1 VQLATTVLLDPL
13 LIGPNLKDAAQGNSV
28 LLVLQI
34 IRSVLRAHTKISLV
48 KRLAWTVLEAIF
60 AKKVVSLSK
69 IISAQSVPIVQ
80 LNHPHLSHVQSV
92 HTIS

>member
-1 VQLATTVLLDPL
+1 MQLATTVLLDPI
-13 LIGPNLKDAAQGNSV
+13 LIGQNLEDVAQGTSV
-28 LLVLQI
+28 LLVLLL
-34 IRSVLRAHTKISLV
+34 IRSVPRAHTKISLV

-80 LNHPHLSHVQSV
+80 LNHPHLSHVQSE